1 MRTQFRTLKF
11 SPATV
16 GPVIDLMDRY
26 RYTSDS
32 IFWFNIEPDVD
43 ERSVHTGSIF
53 WKAFSSRGPRIPQF
67 TWTSATDRKGNFQ
80 PSEIGLTHPTG
91 IAVLDRIKSFQINVP
106 NEWQLIQDHPKRG
119 IVFQLPETYDPEEV
133 VVFATSVIPVV
144 SPFEF
149 EGSFKLIYS
158 DLTPEQ

>member
-11 SPATV
+11 SPTTV

-106 NEWQLIQDHPKRG
+106 NEWQLIQDHPNRG

-133 VVFATSVIPVV
+133 VEFATSVIPVV

-158 DLTPEQ
+158 ALTPEQ

>member
-11 SPATV
+11 SPTTV

-43 ERSVHTGSIF
+43 QRSVHTGSIF

-149 EGSFKLIYS
+149 AGSFKLIYS
-158 DLTPEQ
+158 DLTLE

>member
-11 SPATV
+11 SPTTV

-133 VVFATSVIPVV
+133 VEFATSVIPVV

-158 DLTPEQ
+158 ALTPEQ

>member
-43 ERSVHTGSIF
+43 QRSVHTGSIF
-53 WKAFSSRGPRIPQF
+53 WKAFSSRGPRIHQF

-119 IVFQLPETYDPEEV
+119 IVFQLPGTYDPEEV

>member
-43 ERSVHTGSIF
+43 QRSVHTGSIF

-91 IAVLDRIKSFQINVP
+91 IAVLERIQSFQINVT
-106 NEWQLIQDHPKRG
+106 NGWQLIQDHPKRG
-119 IVFQLPETYDPEEV
+119 IVFQLPKTYDPEEV

>member
-11 SPATV
+11 SPTTV
-16 GPVIDLMDRY
+16 GPVVELMNRY

-43 ERSVHTGSIF
+43 ERSIHTGSIF

-67 TWTSATDRKGNFQ
+67 TWTSATYRKGNYQ
-80 PSEIGLTHPTG
+80 PSEIWLTHPTG
-91 IAVLDRIKSFQINVP
+91 IAVLERIKGFQINIP
-106 NEWQLIQDHPKRG
+106 DEWRLIQDHPKRG
-119 IVFQLPETYDPEEV
+119 IVFQLPATYDSEEV
-133 VVFATSVIPVV
+133 VMFATSVIPVV

-149 EGSFKLIYS
+149 AGSFKLIYS
-158 DLTPEQ
+158 DLTLE

>member
-11 SPATV
+11 SPTTV
-16 GPVIDLMDRY
+16 GPVVELMNRY

-43 ERSVHTGSIF
+43 ERSIHTGSIF

-67 TWTSATDRKGNFQ
+67 TWTSATDRKGNYQ

-91 IAVLDRIKSFQINVP
+91 IAVLERIKSFQINIP
-106 NEWQLIQDHPKRG
+106 DEWRLIQDHPKRG
-119 IVFQLPETYDPEEV
+119 IVFSCRRPMIQK
-133 VVFATSVIPVV
+133 
-144 SPFEF
+144 
-149 EGSFKLIYS
+149 KLSCSQRLSYLLLAHLNLQGRS
-158 DLTPEQ
+158 N

>member
-11 SPATV
+11 SSTTV
-16 GPVIDLMDRY
+16 GSVIELMDRY

-43 ERSVHTGSIF
+43 ERSIHTGSIF

-67 TWTSATDRKGNFQ
+67 TWTSATDRKGNYQ

-91 IAVLDRIKSFQINVP
+91 IAVLERIKGFQINVP
-106 NEWQLIQDHPKRG
+106 DEWRLIQDHPKRG
-119 IVFQLPETYDPEEV
+119 IVFQLPATYVSEEV
-133 VVFATSVIPVV
+133 VMFATSVIPVV

-149 EGSFKLIYS
+149 AGSFKLIYS
-158 DLTPEQ
+158 DLTLE

>member
-11 SPATV
+11 SPTTV
-16 GPVIDLMDRY
+16 GPVVELMNRY

-43 ERSVHTGSIF
+43 ERSIHTGSIF

-67 TWTSATDRKGNFQ
+67 TWTSATDRKGNYQ

-91 IAVLDRIKSFQINVP
+91 IAVLERIKSFQINIP
-106 NEWQLIQDHPKRG
+106 DEWRLIQDHPKRG
-119 IVFQLPETYDPEEV
+119 IVIQLPATYVSEEV
-133 VVFATSVIPVV
+133 VMFATSVIPVV

-149 EGSFKLIYS
+149 AGSFKLIYS
-158 DLTPEQ
+158 DLTLE

>member
-11 SPATV
+11 SPTTV
-16 GPVIDLMDRY
+16 GPVVELMNRY

-43 ERSVHTGSIF
+43 ERSIHTGSIF

-67 TWTSATDRKGNFQ
+67 TWTSATDRKGNYQ

-91 IAVLDRIKSFQINVP
+91 IAVLERIKGVM
-106 NEWQLIQDHPKRG
+106 
-119 IVFQLPETYDPEEV
+119 
-133 VVFATSVIPVV
+133 FATSVIPVV

-149 EGSFKLIYS
+149 AGSFKLIYS
-158 DLTPEQ
+158 DLTLE

>member
-11 SPATV
+11 SPTTV

-43 ERSVHTGSIF
+43 QRSVHTGSIF

-91 IAVLDRIKSFQINVP
+91 VCKSDF
-106 NEWQLIQDHPKRG
+106 
-119 IVFQLPETYDPEEV
+119 
-133 VVFATSVIPVV
+133 
-144 SPFEF
+144 
-149 EGSFKLIYS
+149 
-158 DLTPEQ
+158 

>member
-43 ERSVHTGSIF
+43 QRSVHTGSIF

-67 TWTSATDRKGNFQ
+67 TWTSATYRKGNFQ